1 MKRLYELIRAFAQA
15 QKGSMAVEA
24 ALSVV
29 LFISMLSIVFD
40 MHSLGMER
48 ARLEEGAGSIAQNIA
63 VQSKLTEPGLSAL
76 VDAALQGDQYATEVL
91 VLNVLQS
98 GKISWMIS
106 RGDGAAL
113 CESPDDGGYFAGTL
127 PEDPPEE
134 AEGGD
139 DEEDASTMSMV
150 VVEVCR
156 NSRSV
161 KLAGRLLLPSVLE
174 VESIYRAQ
182 SLTIELDEALKDE
195 NMIADN
201 EESES

>member
-1 MKRLYELIRAFAQA
+1 MKRLYELIRAFARV

-139 DEEDASTMSMV
+139 DEEDTSTMSMV
-150 VVEVCR
+150 VVEVCEIR
-156 NSRSV
+156 ARSSSPADFFFLPFSKWKASTALRASRLSST
-161 KLAGRLLLPSVLE
+161 KRL
-174 VESIYRAQ
+174 R
-182 SLTIELDEALKDE
+182 TKT
-195 NMIADN
+195 
-201 EESES
+201 